1 MALVTARTKKK
12 KNKINKKSGNI
23 ELYNFCIIFDS
34 TRRYP
39 FVRIVMERIDRTNNA
54 CTRVRARP
62 LSKIE
67 IHAKIGKFSVKIKYI
82 HAHIYIYRYKITI
95 KKREKETPR
104 CEFFSFLSLF
114 LMDE

>member
-1 MALVTARTKKK
+1 
-12 KNKINKKSGNI
+12 
-23 ELYNFCIIFDS
+23 
-34 TRRYP
+34 
-39 FVRIVMERIDRTNNA
+39 MERIDRTNNA

-82 HAHIYIYRYKITI
+82 HTHIYIYRYKITI

-104 CEFFSFLSLF
+104 YEFFSFLSLF